1 MVELLR
7 FKSLSVLDFI
17 KEAEEWDG
25 ADFINNC
32 YTHKEQLKKLDV
44 DSLESVYF
52 GCGCEIWHLIDFL
65 RKCLFFNETGG
76 KYPAGMG
83 DEDYQRMVTLFK
95 RFVPD
100 LER

>member
-1 MVELLR
+1 MTKLQ
-7 FKSLSVLDFI
+7 FQSLSVLDFI
-17 KEAEEWDG
+17 SEAETWSA

-32 YTHKEQLKKLDV
+32 YIHKEELKQLDV
-44 DSLESVYF
+44 DSPDSIYR
-52 GCGCEIWHLIDFL
+52 GCGREIWHLIDFL

-83 DEDYQRMVTLFK
+83 EEDFQKMVTIFK

-100 LER
+100 LVR

>member
-1 MVELLR
+1 MNKLN
-7 FKSLSVLDFI
+7 FYSLSVLDFI
-17 KEAEEWDG
+17 KEAEEWNG

-32 YTHKEQLKKLDV
+32 YIHKEELKKLDV
-44 DSLESVYF
+44 DSPESLYF
-52 GCGCEIWHLIDFL
+52 GCGHEIWHLIDFL

-100 LER
+100 LE